1 MDRERRT
8 RFLDA
13 RRDPSLAVLEGFHAL
28 KHALRFGAEVVEA
41 VAATTA
47 SPEDLTAALAPD
59 LSGRLTALLT
69 RAAPEEVAALSPRPH
84 PTGVIAL
91 ARRPTVDVRAV
102 LADPSPAPVVLLDAP
117 RRLENV
123 GAAIRV
129 AAAAGAAGVLSTG
142 EADPWHPVA
151 LRAAAG
157 LHYAVPV
164 ARVDTLPSSD
174 RPLVGLDPAGEPLG
188 PDAVPPRAILA
199 FGTERE
205 GLGPDLRSRATA
217 LVRIPMR
224 EGVSSLNLATA
235 VAVALYARTF
245 RS

>member
-1 MDRERRT
+1 MDQERRT

-13 RRDPSLAVLEGFHAL
+13 RRDPTLAVLEGFHAL

-41 VAATTA
+41 VAETTA
-47 SPEDLTAALAPD
+47 PLEDLAASLAPELRD
-59 LSGRLTALLT
+59 RLTALLA
-69 RAAPEEVAALSPRPH
+69 RAPAEEVAALSPRPH

-91 ARRPTVDVRAV
+91 ARRPEVDVRAV
-102 LADPSPAPVVLLDAP
+102 LADPSPAPLVLLEAP

-129 AAAAGAAGVLSTG
+129 AAAAGATGVLTTG

-151 LRAAAG
+151 IRAAAG

-164 ARVDTLPSSD
+164 ARVDALPSTD
-174 RPLVGLDPAGEPLG
+174 RPLVALDPAGEPFG

-205 GLGPDLRSRATA
+205 GLGADLRSRASA

-235 VAVALYARTF
+235 VAAALYAL
-245 RS
+245 SQKE